1 MSAQDKV
8 HNLTQRARAYGIGLG
23 SEDAAAL
30 RRAEKTLHR
39 WAEGECGDGND
50 YASWSI
56 ERDETTGLPYRV
68 TYPHN
73 GSPRRTRIPDREK
86 GALARVAAL
95 CAAKGLYYY
104 HQTDPRG
111 CALYISREPLTD
123 NNYSHGLACC
133 D

>member
-8 HNLTQRARAYGIGLG
+8 YMLAERAGRRDMVLTTD
-23 SEDAAAL
+23 EAAAL

-39 WAEGECGDGND
+39 WGEGECGDGND
-50 YASWSI
+50 WASWSI

-68 TYPHN
+68 VYPHN
-73 GSPRRTRIPDREK
+73 GGPRRTRIPDREK

-95 CAAKGLYYY
+95 CADKGLFYY

>member
-8 HNLTQRARAYGIGLG
+8 YMLAERAGRRDMVLTTD
-23 SEDAAAL
+23 EAAAL

-39 WAEGECGDGND
+39 WGEGECGDGNN

-68 TYPHN
+68 VYPHN
-73 GSPRRTRIPDREK
+73 GSPRQTRIPDREK
-86 GALARVAAL
+86 GALARVARI
-95 CAAKGLYYY
+95 CAARGLFYY